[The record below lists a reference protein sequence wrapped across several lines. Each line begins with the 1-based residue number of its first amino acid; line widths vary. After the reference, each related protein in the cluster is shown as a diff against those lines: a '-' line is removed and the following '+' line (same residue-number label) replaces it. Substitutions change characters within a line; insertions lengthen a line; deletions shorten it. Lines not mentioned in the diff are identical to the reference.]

1 LFKSAESALM
11 WAAQVRETL
20 IYKAPSI
27 SRMCGKPS
35 RPTDNDVLIGLSPE
49 EVHRQADNIYS
60 MIISIDDPVC
70 EAYLLCKYFN
80 DPDQLSRIV
89 SRVHLHLIDRSR
101 DLTMLILAYVGA
113 RIGGREITHR
123 MIRES
128 LSCHNAAAADYRK
141 VVYSILDKLHAQSI
155 DIIECKMIDAGL
167 IGGKFVVGVGR

>member
-1 LFKSAESALM
+1 MQKGGILFKSTESALM

-35 RPTDNDVLIGLSPE
+35 RPTDNDILTGLSPE

-60 MIISIDDPVC
+60 MIINIDPVC

-80 DPDQLSRIV
+80 DPDHVSRIV
-89 SRVHLHLIDRSR
+89 SRVHLHLTDRSR

-128 LSCHNAAAADYRK
+128 LCCHNASAADYRK
-141 VVYSILDKLHAQSI
+141 IVYSIMDKLHSQSI
-155 DIIECKMIDAGL
+155 DIIERKMIDAGL
-167 IGGKFVVGVGR
+167 VGKW